1 MAAAN
6 ATDGQLVRA
15 ACAGQAAS
23 VSALIDRHWPTVHKL
38 LARAIGNWTEA
49 EDLAQETMLQ
59 AVTRLSEL
67 REPERFRPWLYTIA
81 LNRARLWWRRAPARR
96 FTQSLDTLLVEK
108 PVTVERHLTGDGASA
123 EAAWEAND
131 LARAIGRAISALP
144 QEQHRA
150 IVAHYVEGLKY
161 DEIATVLAVPASTV
175 RGRLYH
181 ARGRLR
187 RELAQLT
194 SEGYAE
200 FDRPPYA
207 PSGRERPRRLA
218 MTYVEM
224 VVDSIRMDIHGT
236 SQKVV
241 LKEPDSDRTLPIIIG
256 RAEAEAIALTLPGP
270 AIPRPM
276 SHDLMLS
283 LVTAF
288 GASIQE
294 VRVTKLEQ
302 ETFFAAVVITRDGQ
316 TREIDARPS
325 DAIALALRA
334 QVPIYVHTAVRE
346 QAKALACWMDPDP
359 PAWPP
364 RTDFEVPET
373 WVEPLVWPPLPDW
386 VALETR
392 QRLAA
397 WAGRLTVTTVLLVQ
411 NARLWALTYGTGA
424 VALPHVLMATLSM
437 QGNAARIGRE
447 LVSDSDKGWR
457 EAIARMLVKSDQPS
471 REDTVWTRET
481 VQLVERAV
489 GAAERLESKYL
500 GTEHILLA
508 LVEVAEAEPESDL
521 ATLFRVLELDLV
533 GVRGAVE
540 SAAADAT
547 ANSAVLRRMIV
558 TVLMDEPAAVAE
570 ASERQE

>member
-1 MAAAN
+1 M
-6 ATDGQLVRA
+6 
-15 ACAGQAAS
+15 
-23 VSALIDRHWPTVHKL
+23 
-38 LARAIGNWTEA
+38 
-49 EDLAQETMLQ
+49 
-59 AVTRLSEL
+59 
-67 REPERFRPWLYTIA
+67 
-81 LNRARLWWRRAPARR
+81 
-96 FTQSLDTLLVEK
+96 
-108 PVTVERHLTGDGASA
+108 TVERHLTGDGASA

-161 DEIATVLAVPASTV
+161 DEIATLLAVPASTV

-207 PSGRERPRRLA
+207 PSGRKRPRRLA

-256 RAEAEAIALTLPGP
+256 RAEAEAIVFKLQESAT
-270 AIPRPM
+270 PRPM
-276 SHDLMLS
+276 GHDLMLS

-302 ETFFAAVVITRDGQ
+302 GTFFAAVVLTRDGQ
-316 TREIDARPS
+316 TKEIDARPS
-325 DAIALALRA
+325 DAIALALRT
-334 QVPIYVHTAVRE
+334 QVLIYVHTAVR
-346 QAKALACWMDPDP
+346 AKAEALADWIEP
-359 PAWPP
+359 PAWPL
-364 RTDFEVPET
+364 RNDFEVTET
-373 WVEPLVWPPLPDW
+373 WVEPPAWPPLPDW
-386 VALETR
+386 VASETR

-397 WAGRLTVTTVLLVQ
+397 WAGKLTVTTVLLVQ
-411 NARLWALTYGTGA
+411 NVRLWAMTYGTGA
-424 VALPHVLMATLSM
+424 VALPHALMATLSID
-437 QGNAARIGRE
+437 GNAARIFGG
-447 LVSDSDKGWR
+447 LVSDPDKSWR
-457 EAIARMLVKSDQPS
+457 EAIARMLVKSDQPG
-471 REDTVWTRET
+471 RDDAVWTRET

-489 GAAERLESKYL
+489 GAAERLGSKHL

-521 ATLFRVLELDLV
+521 ATLFRALELDLV

>member
-1 MAAAN
+1 MMAAAN

-161 DEIATVLAVPASTV
+161 DEIATLLAVPASTV

-386 VALETR
+386 VAPETR

-424 VALPHVLMATLSM
+424 VALPHVLMATLFAR
-437 QGNAARIGRE
+437 GNAARICRE
-447 LVSDSDKGWR
+447 LGSDPENWR
-457 EAIARMLVKSDQPS
+457 ATIERVLVKSDQPS
-471 REDTVWTRET
+471 QVDEVWTRET

-489 GAAERLESKYL
+489 GAAERLGSKYL

-508 LVEVAEAEPESDL
+508 LVEVAAAEPESDL
-521 ATLFRVLELDLV
+521 AKLFQALEVDLAA
-533 GVRGAVE
+533 GRSAIE

-547 ANSAVLRRMIV
+547 ASSAVLRRTMVVMIP
-558 TVLMDEPAAVAE
+558 DESEAVAE
-570 ASERQE
+570 ASERQG

>member
-1 MAAAN
+1 MIVAAAN

-15 ACAGQAAS
+15 ACAGQAAA
-23 VSALIDRHWPTVHKL
+23 VAALIDRHWPLVHKL
-38 LARAIGNWTEA
+38 LARAIGDWTEA

-59 AVTRLSEL
+59 AMTRLSEL

-96 FTQSLDTLLVEK
+96 FTQSLDTLLVER
-108 PVTVERHLTGDGASA
+108 PVAVERHLAGDGVSA
-123 EAAWEAND
+123 EAAWEASD

-144 QEQHRA
+144 REQHRA

-161 DEIATVLAVPASTV
+161 DEIATLLAVPASTI
-175 RGRLYH
+175 RGRLHH

-207 PSGRERPRRLA
+207 PSGRKRPRRLA

-224 VVDSIRMDIHGT
+224 VVEHVQTDVYLT
-236 SQKVV
+236 SRQVV
-241 LKEPDSDRTLPIIIG
+241 LREPGSDCTLPITIG
-256 RAEAEAIALTLPGP
+256 PAEAEAIAFKLQEL

-283 LVTAF
+283 LANSF

-294 VRVTKLEQ
+294 VRVTKLEK
-302 ETFFAAVVITRDGQ
+302 ETFFAAIVITRDGQ
-316 TREIDARPS
+316 TQEIDARAS

-334 QVPIYVHTAVRE
+334 QAPIYVHTAVRE
-346 QAKALACWMDPDP
+346 QAKALADWIEP
-359 PAWPP
+359 PGWPLHIASG
-364 RTDFEVPET
+364 VPEAS
-373 WVEPLVWPPLPDW
+373 VETLVWPPLPDW
-386 VALETR
+386 VAPETR

-397 WAGRLTVTTVLLVQ
+397 WVGKLTVTTVLLVQ
-411 NARLWALTYGTGA
+411 NVRLWTMCYGTGA
-424 VALPHVLMATLSM
+424 VTLPHVLMATLSID
-437 QGNAARIGRE
+437 GNAARIFGG
-447 LVSDSDKGWR
+447 LVSDPNKGWR
-457 EAIARMLVKSDQPS
+457 EAIARMIVKSDQPS
-471 REDTVWTRET
+471 REEAVWTRET

-489 GAAERLESKYL
+489 GAAEGLGSTHL

-508 LVEVAEAEPESDL
+508 LTEVADAEPESNL
-521 ATLFRVLELDLV
+521 AKVFQALELDLAAV
-533 GVRGAVE
+533 CGAIE
-540 SAAADAT
+540 SAVADST
-547 ANSAVLRRMIV
+547 ENLAVMRRKIV
-558 TVLMDEPAAVAE
+558 TMFLDEPVAVAE
-570 ASERQE
+570 ASERQG

>member
-1 MAAAN
+1 MMAAAN

-15 ACAGQAAS
+15 ACAGQAAA

-96 FTQSLDTLLVEK
+96 FTQSLDMLLVEM
-108 PVTVERHLTGDGASA
+108 PVTVERHLAGDGASA

-150 IVAHYVEGLKY
+150 IVAHYVEGLTY
-161 DEIATVLAVPASTV
+161 DEIATLLAVPASTI

-207 PSGRERPRRLA
+207 PSGRKRPRRLA

-224 VVDSIRMDIHGT
+224 IVDSIRMDIHGT

-256 RAEAEAIALTLPGP
+256 PAEAEAIVFKLHESAT
-270 AIPRPM
+270 PRPM

-283 LVTAF
+283 LATAF

-316 TREIDARPS
+316 TKEIDARPS

-334 QVPIYVHTAVRE
+334 QVPIHVHTAVRE
-346 QAKALACWMDPDP
+346 KAKALACWMDPDP
-359 PAWPP
+359 PAWPL

-386 VALETR
+386 VAPETR
-392 QRLAA
+392 PRLAA

-424 VALPHVLMATLSM
+424 VALSHVLMAALSM
-437 QGNAARIGRE
+437 QGNAARIGWG
-447 LVSDSDKGWR
+447 LVPDPRQGLER
-457 EAIARMLVKSDQPS
+457 GHRTHVLVKNDQLS
-471 REDTVWTRET
+471 REDAVWTCET
-481 VQLVERAV
+481 VELVERAV
-489 GAAERLESKYL
+489 GAAERLGSKHL

-508 LVEVAEAEPESDL
+508 LTEVAEAEPESDL
-521 ATLFRVLELDLV
+521 AKLFQALDV
-533 GVRGAVE
+533 GPGSGCIAPLNPQRPTPLQ
-540 SAAADAT
+540 S
-547 ANSAVLRRMIV
+547 
-558 TVLMDEPAAVAE
+558 
-570 ASERQE
+570 QC

>member
-15 ACAGQAAS
+15 ACAGQAAA
-23 VSALIDRHWPTVHKL
+23 VAALIDRHWSLVHKL

-96 FTQSLDTLLVEK
+96 FTQSLDMLLVEM
-108 PVTVERHLTGDGASA
+108 PVTVERHLAGDGASA

-161 DEIATVLAVPASTV
+161 DEIATLLAVPASTV

-207 PSGRERPRRLA
+207 PSGRKRPRRLA

-224 VVDSIRMDIHGT
+224 VVDSIRMDIHST
-236 SQKVV
+236 SRKAV
-241 LKEPDSDRTLPIIIG
+241 LKEPDSDRILSITIG
-256 RAEAEAIALTLPGP
+256 PAEAEAIALALHGP

-283 LVTAF
+283 LATAF

-302 ETFFAAVVITRDGQ
+302 GTFFAAVVLTRDGQ
-316 TREIDARPS
+316 TKEIDARPS
-325 DAIALALRA
+325 DAIALALRT
-334 QVPIYVHTAVRE
+334 QVPIYVHTAVR
-346 QAKALACWMDPDP
+346 AKAEALADWIEP
-359 PAWPP
+359 PAWPL
-364 RTDFEVPET
+364 RNDFEVTET
-373 WVEPLVWPPLPDW
+373 WVEPPAWPPLPDW
-386 VALETR
+386 VASETR

-397 WAGRLTVTTVLLVQ
+397 WAGKLTVTTVLLVQ
-411 NARLWALTYGTGA
+411 NVRLWAMTYGTGA
-424 VALPHVLMATLSM
+424 VALSHVLMAALSM

-457 EAIARMLVKSDQPS
+457 EAIARMLVKSDQPG
-471 REDTVWTRET
+471 RDDAVWTRAT

-489 GAAERLESKYL
+489 GAAERLGSKHL

-521 ATLFRVLELDLV
+521 ATLFRALELDLV

>member
-1 MAAAN
+1 MALVAA
-6 ATDGQLVRA
+6 
-15 ACAGQAAS
+15 
-23 VSALIDRHWPTVHKL
+23 
-38 LARAIGNWTEA
+38 
-49 EDLAQETMLQ
+49 
-59 AVTRLSEL
+59 
-67 REPERFRPWLYTIA
+67 
-81 LNRARLWWRRAPARR
+81 
-96 FTQSLDTLLVEK
+96 
-108 PVTVERHLTGDGASA
+108 PVTVERHLAGDGASA

-150 IVAHYVEGLKY
+150 IVAHYVKGLTY
-161 DEIATVLAVPASTV
+161 DEIATLLAVPASTI
-175 RGRLYH
+175 RGRLH
-181 ARGRLR
+181 HPRGRLR

-224 VVDSIRMDIHGT
+224 IVDSIRFALHGT
-236 SQKVV
+236 SQMVV

-256 RAEAEAIALTLPGP
+256 PAEAEAIVLKFHESQL
-270 AIPRPM
+270 PRPM
-276 SHDLMLS
+276 SHDLALG
-283 LVTAF
+283 LATAF

-316 TREIDARPS
+316 TKEIDARPS

-334 QVPIYVHTAVRE
+334 QVPIYVHTLVRE
-346 QAKALACWMDPDP
+346 KANTLAKPTDDP
-359 PAWPP
+359 PSDSWTDPLLWPP
-364 RTDFEVPET
+364 RTDFMMPET
-373 WVEPLVWPPLPDW
+373 WIEPPVWPPLPDW
-386 VALETR
+386 VAPETR

-397 WAGRLTVTTVLLVQ
+397 WVGKLTATTVLLVQ
-411 NARLWALTYGTGA
+411 NVRPWATSYGTGA
-424 VALPHVLMATLSM
+424 VVLPHVLMATLSVH
-437 QGNAARIGRE
+437 GNAARICWG
-447 LVSDSDKGWR
+447 LVSDPSKGWG
-457 EAIARMLVKSDQPS
+457 ETIARVLVKSDQPS
-471 REDTVWTRET
+471 QEDTVWTRET

-489 GAAERLESKYL
+489 GAAERLGSKHL

-521 ATLFRVLELDLV
+521 ATLFQALDVDLAA
-533 GVRGAVE
+533 GRSAIE

-547 ANSAVLRRMIV
+547 ASPAVLRRMIV
-558 TVLMDEPAAVAE
+558 TVLMDEPAAAAE
-570 ASERQE
+570 ARKHQE

>member
-1 MAAAN
+1 MAGAN
-6 ATDGQLVRA
+6 ATDGELVRA
-15 ACAGQAAS
+15 ACAGQAAA
-23 VSALIDRHWPTVHKL
+23 VSALINRHWPLVHKL

-49 EDLAQETMLQ
+49 EDLAQETMFQ
-59 AVTRLSEL
+59 AVTRLAEL

-96 FTQSLDTLLVEK
+96 FTQSLDTLLVET
-108 PVTVERHLTGDGASA
+108 PVAVERHLAGDGASA

-144 QEQHRA
+144 QEQHQA
-150 IVAHYVEGLKY
+150 IVAHYVEGLTY
-161 DEIATVLAVPASTV
+161 DEIAMLLAVPASTI

-187 RELAQLT
+187 RELARLT
-194 SEGYAE
+194 SDGYAE

-224 VVDSIRMDIHGT
+224 IVDSIRFALHGT
-236 SQKVV
+236 SQMVV
-241 LKEPDSDRTLPIIIG
+241 LKELDSDHTLPIIIG
-256 RAEAEAIALTLPGP
+256 PAEAEAIVLKFHESQL
-270 AIPRPM
+270 PRPM
-276 SHDLMLS
+276 SHDLALG
-283 LVTAF
+283 LATAF

-302 ETFFAAVVITRDGQ
+302 GTFFAAVVITRDGR
-316 TREIDARPS
+316 TKEIDARPS

-346 QAKALACWMDPDP
+346 QAKALEDWIEP
-359 PAWPP
+359 PAWPL
-364 RTDFEVPET
+364 RNDFEVPET
-373 WVEPLVWPPLPDW
+373 WVEPPVWPPLPEW
-386 VALETR
+386 VAPETR

-397 WAGRLTVTTVLLVQ
+397 WAGKLTVTTVLLVQ
-411 NARLWALTYGTGA
+411 NARLWAMTYGTGA
-424 VALPHVLMATLSM
+424 VALPHVLMAALSM

-457 EAIARMLVKSDQPS
+457 EATARMLVKSDQP
-471 REDTVWTRET
+471 RRDDAVWTRET

-489 GAAERLESKYL
+489 GAAERLGSKYL

-521 ATLFRVLELDLV
+521 AKLFQALEVDLAA
-533 GVRGAVE
+533 GRSAIE
-540 SAAADAT
+540 SAAADA
-547 ANSAVLRRMIV
+547 AASSAVLRRTIV
-558 TVLMDEPAAVAE
+558 TVLPVEPEAVAK
-570 ASERQE
+570 ASERQG

>member
-6 ATDGQLVRA
+6 ASDGELVRA
-15 ACAGQAAS
+15 ACAGQAAA
-23 VSALIDRHWPTVHKL
+23 VSALIDRHWPLVHKL

-49 EDLAQETMLQ
+49 EDLAQETMFQ
-59 AVTRLSEL
+59 AVRRLAEL

-96 FTQSLDTLLVEK
+96 FTQSLDTLLVER
-108 PVTVERHLTGDGASA
+108 PVAVERHLAGDGASA

-144 QEQHRA
+144 QKQHRA
-150 IVAHYVEGLKY
+150 IVAHYVEGLTY
-161 DEIATVLAVPASTV
+161 DEIAALLGVPASTI
-175 RGRLYH
+175 RGRLHH

-207 PSGRERPRRLA
+207 PSGRKRPRRLA

-224 VVDSIRMDIHGT
+224 IVDSVRMDSHGT
-236 SQKVV
+236 SRSVV
-241 LKEPDSDRTLPIIIG
+241 LKEPDSDCTLPITIG
-256 RAEAEAIALTLPGP
+256 PAEAQAIALRLQESEL
-270 AIPRPM
+270 PRPM

-283 LVTAF
+283 LATAF

-294 VRVTKLEQ
+294 VRVTKWEQ
-302 ETFFAAVVITRDGQ
+302 ETFFAAVVLTRDGQ
-316 TREIDARPS
+316 TKEVDARPS

-346 QAKALACWMDPDP
+346 QAKALADWIEP
-359 PAWPP
+359 PGWPLH
-364 RTDFEVPET
+364 TASGVPKT
-373 WVEPLVWPPLPDW
+373 WVETPVWPPLPDW
-386 VALETR
+386 VAPETR

-397 WAGRLTVTTVLLVQ
+397 WGGKLTVTTVLLVQ
-411 NARLWALTYGTGA
+411 NVRLWAMFYGTGA
-424 VALPHVLMATLSM
+424 VALPHVLMATLSID
-437 QGNAARIGRE
+437 GNAARIFGG
-447 LVSDSDKGWR
+447 LVSDPNKGWR
-457 EAIARMLVKSDQPS
+457 EAIARVFVKSDQPLQ
-471 REDTVWTRET
+471 EEAVWTRET
-481 VQLVERAV
+481 VQLVECAV
-489 GAAERLESKYL
+489 GAAERLGSKHF

-508 LVEVAEAEPESDL
+508 LVEVAVAEPESDL
-521 ATLFRVLELDLV
+521 TKLFQALELDLV
-533 GVRGAVE
+533 EVRETIE

-547 ANSAVLRRMIV
+547 ASSAVMHRRIV
-558 TVLMDEPAAVAE
+558 MTMLLDEPAAVAE
-570 ASERQE
+570 ASEEQE

>member
-1 MAAAN
+1 MMAAAN

-15 ACAGQAAS
+15 ACAGKAAA
-23 VSALIDRHWPTVHKL
+23 VSALIDRHWPIVHKL

-49 EDLAQETMLQ
+49 EDLAQETMFQ

-96 FTQSLDTLLVEK
+96 FTRSLDTLLVET
-108 PVTVERHLTGDGASA
+108 PVTVERHLAGDGASA

-131 LARAIGRAISALP
+131 LAQAIGRAISALP

-150 IVAHYVEGLKY
+150 IVAHYVEGLTY
-161 DEIATVLAVPASTV
+161 DEIATLLAVPASTI
-175 RGRLYH
+175 RGRLHH

-207 PSGRERPRRLA
+207 PSGRKRPRRLA

-224 VVDSIRMDIHGT
+224 IVDSIRFALHGT
-236 SQKVV
+236 SRMVV
-241 LKEPDSDRTLPIIIG
+241 LKEPDSDRTLHITIG
-256 RAEAEAIALTLPGP
+256 PAEAEAIVLKLQGP

-276 SHDLMLS
+276 GHDLMLS
-283 LVTAF
+283 LATAF

-316 TREIDARPS
+316 TKEIDARPS

-346 QAKALACWMDPDP
+346 KAKALANWIDP

-364 RTDFEVPET
+364 RTDLEVPDT
-373 WVEPLVWPPLPDW
+373 WVEPPVWPPLPDW
-386 VALETR
+386 VAPETR

-397 WAGRLTVTTVLLVQ
+397 WVGKLTVTTVLLVQ
-411 NARLWALTYGTGA
+411 NVRLWTISYGTGA

-471 REDTVWTRET
+471 QEDAVWTRET
-481 VQLVERAV
+481 VQLVERAI
-489 GAAERLESKYL
+489 GAAERLGSKHL
-500 GTEHILLA
+500 GTEQA
-508 LVEVAEAEPESDL
+508 LEVDLKAGRSAIEA
-521 ATLFRVLELDLV
+521 
-533 GVRGAVE
+533 
-540 SAAADAT
+540 AAADA
-547 ANSAVLRRMIV
+547 AASSAVLRRIIV
-558 TVLMDEPAAVAE
+558 TVFPDEPAAAAK
-570 ASERQE
+570 ASERQG